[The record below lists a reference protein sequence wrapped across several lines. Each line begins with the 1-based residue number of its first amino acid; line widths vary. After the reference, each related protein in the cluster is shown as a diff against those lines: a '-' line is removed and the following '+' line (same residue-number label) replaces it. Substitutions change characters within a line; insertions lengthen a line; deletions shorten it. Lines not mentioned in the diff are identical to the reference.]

1 MSTTPRGIPVSVM
14 ETWPVRK
21 GTFKPTPYHLPTL
34 SACPTCS
41 HASPGL
47 VHFIRRPTLICG
59 QRSGVWM
66 LVAAPG
72 CNHCDHKRPEFNSD
86 DAAAL
91 TTRWNDYAKRKAA
104 LVVQRRGL
112 SPERAA
118 YFLAALTDPKL

>member
-1 MSTTPRGIPVSVM
+1 MSTGGIPLSVI
-14 ETWPVRK
+14 EKWPVRK
-21 GTFKPTPYHLPTL
+21 PTFRAAPHHMANL

-41 HASPGL
+41 HASAGL

-59 QRSGVWM
+59 QRSGLWM

-86 DAAAL
+86 DPVAL
-91 TTRWNDYAKRKAA
+91 VERWNAYAQKKAA

-112 SPERAA
+112 TGDRAA
-118 YFLAALTDPKL
+118 FFLAALIDPKA